1 MTDGTSRIGD
11 YKIEINNLTKNF
23 GRRLIFKGITR
34 VYDRPGIYG
43 ISGPNGSGKS
53 TIVKIF
59 CGILSPNSGTITHH
73 SGASKIESNIW
84 YRHIGF
90 VSPYLVLYDEFT
102 AEENIAFFSAIR
114 EINFDAGRSDFLF
127 EKFGIIDRKNDLVK
141 TYSSGMKQRLKYIGA
156 LYHNPDVLIF
166 DEPTSNL
173 DIAGKETV
181 YNVIKELSKEKI
193 VFLASNDREDIDL
206 CSEVLDLNLYKSK

>member
-1 MTDGTSRIGD
+1 MTD
-11 YKIEINNLTKNF
+11 YKIELKDLTKNF
-23 GRRLIFKGITR
+23 GRRLIFKGINR
-34 VYDRPGIYG
+34 VFSEPGVYG

-59 CGILSPNSGTITHH
+59 CGILSPNSGKITHTH
-73 SGASKIESNIW
+73 NGKEVEANHW

-114 EINFDAGRSDFLF
+114 EINFDKERSDNLF
-127 EKFGIIDRKNDLVK
+127 SVFGIQDRKDDLVK
-141 TYSSGMKQRLKYIGA
+141 TYSSGMKQRLKYIAA
-156 LYHNPDVLIF
+156 LYHNPEVLIF

-173 DIAGKETV
+173 DESGKETV
-181 YNVIKELSKEKI
+181 YKVIRDLSANKI
-193 VFLASNDREDIDL
+193 VFLASNEKEDISL
-206 CSEVLDLNLYKSK
+206 CKETLDLKQYKAL